1 MLKRLLCCFIL
12 MLGLLPGA
20 ARAEVDPARD
30 ELSRLLELQHE
41 LLGRAAMAAY
51 QEEVESLRPRLQT
64 LVFDYERFLRTYPN
78 NVEGMV
84 AYSMLLGNALV
95 DERDRAEALL
105 LRANTLDPNLAVVK
119 NQLGK
124 YVAEAGRPLE
134 AINYFLAAAELE
146 PEEPLYHFQIGQL
159 LAAARADFL
168 SSGEW
173 TPEQVDT
180 AMVHALEE
188 AVRLDPENF
197 AYAYKL
203 AESHYDVA
211 QPDWT
216 AALAAW
222 QTLEARAVD
231 DPLRQQM
238 VQLHQANV
246 LLAMNRLDDAEAILS
261 ETFQEPL
268 REQQSA
274 LVAKLARLRDPS
286 ESAPAAAESAP
297 VVATKMTVEVPAFEA
312 GDVPPVGELKAST
325 VVEMAKALPAELPT
339 APMVEEAVD
348 LVPDETATPLEQP

>member
-1 MLKRLLCCFIL
+1 MPKRLLCCFIL
-12 MLGLLPGA
+12 VLGLLPEA
-20 ARAEVDPARD
+20 ARAEVDPAAD
-30 ELSRLLELQHE
+30 ELSHLLELQHE

-64 LVFDYERFLRTYPN
+64 LIFDYERFLRTYPK
-78 NVEGMV
+78 NVEGMI

-159 LAAARADFL
+159 LAAARGDFL
-168 SSGEW
+168 SSGQW

-188 AVRLDPENF
+188 AVRLDPDNF
-197 AYAYKL
+197 AYAYRL
-203 AESHYDVA
+203 AESHYDVEH
-211 QPDWT
+211 PDWP

-222 QTLEARAVD
+222 QALETRAAE

-238 VQLHQANV
+238 VRLHEANV
-246 LLAMNRLDDAEAILS
+246 LLAMQRLDDAEAILAES
-261 ETFQEPL
+261 VQKPL
-268 REQQSA
+268 QEQQAA
-274 LVAKLARLRDPS
+274 LVAKLERLRNPAEPEVAAD
-286 ESAPAAAESAP
+286 EKPAAA
-297 VVATKMTVEVPAFEA
+297 TTTVNVPAFQA
-312 GDVPPVGELKAST
+312 GAVDGIGDLNAST
-325 VVEMAKALPAELPT
+325 VVEIAKELPAELPI
-339 APMVEEAVD
+339 AP
-348 LVPDETATPLEQP
+348 LGETETEGTETEMEPTREQP